1 MSQCVAITGSTT
13 GIGYAIAEAFAHTG
27 ARLVINSHLADDGG
41 AAARLGKLTECH
53 FVQADLSTVNGA
65 QGFVAAAR
73 AKLGRLD
80 TLVNNAGT
88 YLDNNFDSL
97 TEAAFDRT
105 FNLNVKGYLF
115 AAQAFVKGLS
125 PKQENPS
132 IICTGSTNSL
142 AAEKNSVI
150 YDTSK
155 GAVLMLVRNLAV
167 TLAERGIRVNGIGP
181 GIIETPLS
189 AKGLAA
195 PGVRPALERQIPLGR
210 VGMPAD
216 IGGAAVFLASPAARY
231 ITGQML
237 YVDGGILANQMSWEP
252 QA

>member
-13 GIGYAIAEAFAHTG
+13 GIGYAIAEAFAHAG
-27 ARLVINSHLADDGG
+27 ARLVINSHLADDSG

-53 FVQADLSTVNGA
+53 FVQADLSTVAGA

-88 YLDNNFDSL
+88 YLDTNFDDL

-115 AAQAFVKGLS
+115 AAQAFVKALAPG
-125 PKQENPS
+125 QENPS

-210 VGMPAD
+210 VGVPDD
-216 IGGAAVFLASPAARY
+216 IGGTAVFLASPAARY

-252 QA
+252 QR